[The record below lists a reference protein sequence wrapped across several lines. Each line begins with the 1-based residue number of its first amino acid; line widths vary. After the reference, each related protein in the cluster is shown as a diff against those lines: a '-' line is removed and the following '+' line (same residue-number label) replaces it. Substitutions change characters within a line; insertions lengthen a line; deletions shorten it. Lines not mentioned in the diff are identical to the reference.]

1 MRANACRQTEQQGFI
16 MKRNLLIAATIGLA
30 LIGSSGVAS
39 AQYRDEQRGRSSDY
53 RSDSHGNLRYEIN
66 HVNRMQSQ
74 VRWELQRYSA
84 PWHLWREYRAVSRE
98 IDRLNYEFN
107 RGSVDRYRLHRQV
120 ERIHV
125 QLHQIELAMRVRGGD
140 YYRW

>member
-1 MRANACRQTEQQGFI
+1 MPANSRRQTDQQGFI
-16 MKRNLLIAATIGLA
+16 MKGNLLIAAAIGLA

-39 AQYRDEQRGRSSDY
+39 AQYRDEPRERSSDY
-53 RSDSHGNLRYEIN
+53 RSDSRRNLRYEIN
-66 HVNRMQSQ
+66 HVNRMQMH
-74 VRWELQRYSA
+74 VRWELQRYGA

-107 RGSVDRYRLHRQV
+107 RRSFDRYHLHRQV
-120 ERIHV
+120 ERIHA

>member
-1 MRANACRQTEQQGFI
+1 MPANACRQTEQQGFI

-66 HVNRMQSQ
+66 HVNRMQMH

-84 PWHLWREYRAVSRE
+84 PWHIWREYRTVSRV

-107 RGSVDRYRLHRQV
+107 RGSFDRYRLRRQV
-120 ERIHV
+120 EHIHAE
-125 QLHQIELAMRVRGGD
+125 LHRIELGLRA
-140 YYRW
+140 